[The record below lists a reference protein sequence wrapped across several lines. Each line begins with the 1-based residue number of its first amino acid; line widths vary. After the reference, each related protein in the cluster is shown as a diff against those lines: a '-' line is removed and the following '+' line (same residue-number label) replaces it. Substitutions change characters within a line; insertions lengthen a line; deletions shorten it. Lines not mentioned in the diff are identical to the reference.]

1 MEDENIQNDIM
12 QDHSEEAIDVNN
24 NEYLNDQNYR
34 ISDDV
39 APSPGQFNPDMN
51 NPNIP
56 YEMYNNDINELDV
69 DINSQNL
76 EDAQSQED
84 VNNPD
89 LDNENENENFNN
101 EEQEEFEQDEMND
114 NDNDN
119 EINEGN
125 EINEL
130 NINDEKDMNYIE
142 NDNINQENDLN
153 NMNANNN
160 MNEFN
165 DNNIDDEEN
174 NPNLENM
181 DMPQNDPMI
190 NDINNNNDIDNMNEI
205 NNEED
210 NFNNINDNDN
220 DNDNNNFES
229 SDMHDDLNNNNLNN
243 NNMNN
248 IKYMNYMYN
257 NNLNNNKGNPL
268 LMAQIIK
275 RNQAFDPGYDQED
288 DEGFNNPEMNDINN
302 MNDMNNINNNMINN
316 NENNVENQQLMEHI
330 EEINGRF
337 FDLEKE
343 FKFLEKENKE
353 LKRQL
358 QYEKMKN
365 REMKPNDFLI
375 YDNTLKQGKL
385 FLEDQKKK
393 NAELKKIINDLE
405 EQKKASDYKLIE
417 ANQKIKRLENDF
429 NIINNNNNNNQ
440 KEENKNN
447 SNDNN
452 NNNNDNEI
460 INLKNKIDEY
470 EIANSK
476 LVLDNEN
483 LKKKMDSIE
492 KEYKNQIKIFVQ
504 YKNSEIKTYHN
515 TISQYKDYFKNHK
528 INPNVNKQIN
538 KEGNNIVNK
547 DNNNNNL
554 DYGTIMVEM
563 SNKDNLIKSL
573 NSKLDKYMN
582 EYKDIIGEK
591 QLVQQ
596 KCNEMQFA
604 NQKLMNENNDLKEK
618 NENLKTELSNLNQKV
633 KMNKIKYKNN
643 EYIYNQ
649 NMTQMKDKLAEYKQ
663 KVIMLKM
670 KIKELIGDNQ
680 PSKLLKQQSNN
691 NYAKNPNF
699 NNFLD
704 IKQIPLTPT
713 QKKKFS
719 GMSHG
724 NIKINKRQEDSSNF
738 GTNEFYYNKME
749 NINNNF

>member
-1 MEDENIQNDIM
+1 MEDENIQNDNM

-24 NEYLNDQNYR
+24 DEYLNDQNYR

-142 NDNINQENDLN
+142 NDNINQENDLKN
-153 NMNANNN
+153 VNANNN

-429 NIINNNNNNNQ
+429 NIINNNNQ

-447 SNDNN
+447 SNDN

>member
-1 MEDENIQNDIM
+1 
-12 QDHSEEAIDVNN
+12 
-24 NEYLNDQNYR
+24 
-34 ISDDV
+34 
-39 APSPGQFNPDMN
+39 
-51 NPNIP
+51 
-56 YEMYNNDINELDV
+56 
-69 DINSQNL
+69 
-76 EDAQSQED
+76 
-84 VNNPD
+84 
-89 LDNENENENFNN
+89 
-101 EEQEEFEQDEMND
+101 
-114 NDNDN
+114 
-119 EINEGN
+119 
-125 EINEL
+125 
-130 NINDEKDMNYIE
+130 
-142 NDNINQENDLN
+142 
-153 NMNANNN
+153 
-160 MNEFN
+160 
-165 DNNIDDEEN
+165 
-174 NPNLENM
+174 
-181 DMPQNDPMI
+181 
-190 NDINNNNDIDNMNEI
+190 
-205 NNEED
+205 
-210 NFNNINDNDN
+210 
-220 DNDNNNFES
+220 
-229 SDMHDDLNNNNLNN
+229 
-243 NNMNN
+243 
-248 IKYMNYMYN
+248 
-257 NNLNNNKGNPL
+257 
-268 LMAQIIK
+268 
-275 RNQAFDPGYDQED
+275 
-288 DEGFNNPEMNDINN
+288 
-302 MNDMNNINNNMINN
+302 
-316 NENNVENQQLMEHI
+316 
-330 EEINGRF
+330 
-337 FDLEKE
+337 
-343 FKFLEKENKE
+343 
-353 LKRQL
+353 
-358 QYEKMKN
+358 
-365 REMKPNDFLI
+365 
-375 YDNTLKQGKL
+375 
-385 FLEDQKKK
+385 
-393 NAELKKIINDLE
+393 
-405 EQKKASDYKLIE
+405 
-417 ANQKIKRLENDF
+417 
-429 NIINNNNNNNQ
+429 
-440 KEENKNN
+440 
-447 SNDNN
+447 
-452 NNNNDNEI
+452 
-460 INLKNKIDEY
+460 
-470 EIANSK
+470 
-476 LVLDNEN
+476 
-483 LKKKMDSIE
+483 MDSIE

-643 EYIYNQ
+643 EYIFNQ

-680 PSKLLKQQSNN
+680 QSKLLKQQSNN

>member
-1 MEDENIQNDIM
+1 
-12 QDHSEEAIDVNN
+12 
-24 NEYLNDQNYR
+24 
-34 ISDDV
+34 
-39 APSPGQFNPDMN
+39 
-51 NPNIP
+51 
-56 YEMYNNDINELDV
+56 
-69 DINSQNL
+69 
-76 EDAQSQED
+76 
-84 VNNPD
+84 
-89 LDNENENENFNN
+89 
-101 EEQEEFEQDEMND
+101 
-114 NDNDN
+114 
-119 EINEGN
+119 
-125 EINEL
+125 
-130 NINDEKDMNYIE
+130 
-142 NDNINQENDLN
+142 
-153 NMNANNN
+153 
-160 MNEFN
+160 
-165 DNNIDDEEN
+165 
-174 NPNLENM
+174 
-181 DMPQNDPMI
+181 
-190 NDINNNNDIDNMNEI
+190 
-205 NNEED
+205 
-210 NFNNINDNDN
+210 
-220 DNDNNNFES
+220 
-229 SDMHDDLNNNNLNN
+229 
-243 NNMNN
+243 MNN

-429 NIINNNNNNNQ
+429 NIINNNNQ

-447 SNDNN
+447 SNDN

-515 TISQYKDYFKNHK
+515 TISQYKDYFKSHK

>member
-1 MEDENIQNDIM
+1 
-12 QDHSEEAIDVNN
+12 
-24 NEYLNDQNYR
+24 
-34 ISDDV
+34 
-39 APSPGQFNPDMN
+39 
-51 NPNIP
+51 
-56 YEMYNNDINELDV
+56 
-69 DINSQNL
+69 
-76 EDAQSQED
+76 
-84 VNNPD
+84 
-89 LDNENENENFNN
+89 
-101 EEQEEFEQDEMND
+101 
-114 NDNDN
+114 
-119 EINEGN
+119 
-125 EINEL
+125 
-130 NINDEKDMNYIE
+130 
-142 NDNINQENDLN
+142 
-153 NMNANNN
+153 
-160 MNEFN
+160 
-165 DNNIDDEEN
+165 
-174 NPNLENM
+174 
-181 DMPQNDPMI
+181 
-190 NDINNNNDIDNMNEI
+190 
-205 NNEED
+205 
-210 NFNNINDNDN
+210 
-220 DNDNNNFES
+220 
-229 SDMHDDLNNNNLNN
+229 
-243 NNMNN
+243 
-248 IKYMNYMYN
+248 
-257 NNLNNNKGNPL
+257 
-268 LMAQIIK
+268 
-275 RNQAFDPGYDQED
+275 
-288 DEGFNNPEMNDINN
+288 
-302 MNDMNNINNNMINN
+302 MNDMNNNMINN

-343 FKFLEKENKE
+343 FKFLEKQNKE

-393 NAELKKIINDLE
+393 NVELKKIINDLE

-417 ANQKIKRLENDF
+417 ANQKIKRLEKDF
-429 NIINNNNNNNQ
+429 NIINSNNNNNK
-440 KEENKNN
+440 KEENNN
-447 SNDNN
+447 D
-452 NNNNDNEI
+452 NNDNEI
-460 INLKNKIDEY
+460 TNLKNKIDEY

-483 LKKKMDSIE
+483 LKKKMESQE

-528 INPNVNKQIN
+528 INPNANKQIKN
-538 KEGNNIVNK
+538 EGNNNVNK
-547 DNNNNNL
+547 NNNNNL

-643 EYIYNQ
+643 EYIFNQ
-649 NMTQMKDKLAEYKQ
+649 NMTQMKDKLADYKQ
-663 KVIMLKM
+663 RIIMLKT

-680 PSKLLKQQSNN
+680 STKLLKQQSNN